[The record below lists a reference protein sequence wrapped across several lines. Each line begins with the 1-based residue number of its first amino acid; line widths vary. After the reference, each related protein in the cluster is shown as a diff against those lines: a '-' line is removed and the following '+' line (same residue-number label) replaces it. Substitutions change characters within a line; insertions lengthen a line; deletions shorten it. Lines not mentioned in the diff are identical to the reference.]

1 MSISGLVIHT
11 HPFQAEAVARKIGA
25 VDGAEIHAATDDGRL
40 VVTLDEPDNAKAS
53 DTFVRIQDL
62 DGVLSVSLVYNY
74 FEQQTDEKEA
84 IDDNF
89 QT

>member
-11 HPFQAEAVARKIGA
+11 RPTRTKAIARKIGDI
-25 VDGAEIHAATDDGRL
+25 DGVEIHAATDDGRL
-40 VVTLDEPDNAKAS
+40 VVTVDEPDNAKAT
-53 DTFVRIQDL
+53 DAFVGFQNL

-74 FEQQTDEKEA
+74 FEQQADEKEA
-84 IDDNF
+84 DDDNI

>member
-11 HPFQAEAVARKIGA
+11 RPIQTEAVARKIGA
-25 VDGAEIHAATDDGRL
+25 LDGAEIHAAADDGRL
-40 VVTLDEPDNAKAS
+40 VVTVDEPDNAKAT
-53 DTFVRIQDL
+53 DAFVKIQDL

-74 FEQQTDEKEA
+74 FEQPTDEKEV